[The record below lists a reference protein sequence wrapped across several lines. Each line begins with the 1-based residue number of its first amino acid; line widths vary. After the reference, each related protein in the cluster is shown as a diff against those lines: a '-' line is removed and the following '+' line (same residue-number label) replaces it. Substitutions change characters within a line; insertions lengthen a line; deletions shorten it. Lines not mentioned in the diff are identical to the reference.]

1 MDIDRKLRDILEKG
15 AKVSKAAFEKAGD
28 AVQEFSDKSVVRL
41 ERKQL
46 ENRRD
51 TKYTEL
57 GRAVAVSFMEKGQ
70 NVFKSDTQE
79 GQAFVQ
85 EILPLLDEIAGLDRA
100 ISGKDSRQE

>member
-1 MDIDRKLRDILEKG
+1 MDFDRKLRDILEKG
-15 AKVSKAAFEKAGD
+15 AKASKTAFEKAGD

-46 ENRRD
+46 ESRRN

-70 NVFKSDTQE
+70 NVFKPDTQE
-79 GQAFVQ
+79 GQALMQ
-85 EILPLLDEIAGLDRA
+85 EILPLLDEISGLDRA
-100 ISGKDSRQE
+100 ICGKDSPQK